1 MNKKISYKKKNMK
14 KTIIVNVLLFCTGL
28 FLLSSC
34 GGKNYTQ
41 DAKGYAELQ
50 SQLQSKFGAD
60 AYYTDINIAYDQ
72 SVGNIITVSETSN
85 PSSLKMNGWVFM
97 RGAWKQNTDITLE
110 VEGGKPEEFMYQLG
124 KSVDLAKVGGMIE
137 ASKKKLADEKKI
149 ENTIAT
155 IVAVQMP
162 KEGGQPTVFIS
173 LEPKNGGT
181 KFSFIYDLEGNLKNF
196 DY

>member
-1 MNKKISYKKKNMK
+1 MK
-14 KTIIVNVLLFCTGL
+14 KVVNLLLFCTGL

-60 AYYTDINIAYDQ
+60 AYYTDIHIAY
-72 SVGNIITVSETSN
+72 SKSTGNIVSVSETTN
-85 PSSLKMNGWVFM
+85 PSSLKMNGWIFM
-97 RGAWKQNTDITLE
+97 QGVWKQNTDITLE
-110 VEGGKPEEFMYQLG
+110 IEGGKAEDFMFQLG
-124 KSVDLAKVGGMIE
+124 KEVDLAKVGGMIE
-137 ASKKKLADEKKI
+137 ASKKKLAEEKKM
-149 ENTIAT
+149 ENTVAE

-162 KEGGQPTVFIS
+162 KSGGQPTIFIS

-181 KFSFIYDLEGNLKNF
+181 KFSFFYDSDGNLKNF
-196 DY
+196 SY